1 MNLSTQSR
9 SNVSQL
15 FNKLYFAQT
24 ENDVDEI
31 LSTHPH
37 IFKPENWHP
46 LGGNENNF
54 GVIENQQSTP
64 IAALIEKITNSIDA
78 VLMKKCLEAGI
89 DPKSN
94 QAPESMEEARTNFFP
109 NHRDWDLPRTR
120 SGQAEN
126 IQIIADGPRLNTSLI
141 IYDNGEGQHPEEFEN
156 TFLSLLQGNKAE
168 IHFVQGKY
176 NMGGSGAIVFCGK
189 KRYQLIGSKR
199 YNNTGRFGF
208 TLIREHPLSKEEEKT
223 KKNTWYEYLKVNGE
237 IPAFHAEQQN
247 LGLYNRPFTTGTIIK
262 LYSYDLPAQSRSV
275 ISRDLNRSLNEY
287 LFEPVLPV
295 ITIDK
300 KERYPNDRNLER
312 DLYGLKRRLEQEDNK
327 YVEESFS
334 EDFEDALFGKMKV
347 TCYVFKTKLDER
359 SVKKTKETIR
369 QEFFKNNMSV
379 LFSING
385 QTHGHY
391 RSEFITRSLKLNLL
405 KEHLLIHVDCTK
417 MNYDFRKELF
427 MASRDRLKD
436 GEETRALRKFLADKL
451 GAKDSRLWE
460 IQKRRKDSIA
470 VESEDAKDLLKS
482 FAKNFARNEE
492 LLKLLEQTLNL
503 DLPSKGKQ
511 KGNSNNS
518 TKKKQR
524 KKEQAP
530 FNPQRF
536 PALFKRRVSGKLD
549 KEVVTV
555 PLGGEKT
562 IFFDT
567 DVENNYFDRIE
578 EPGELNI
585 AILDFKTNETEGGDA
600 SGKVDR
606 IDDVF
611 NVGKSSPQNGT
622 IKIHLNP
629 KEEVN
634 VGDEAKIRVSLE
646 DPTGEFEE
654 IFWVKV
660 SEPKAPSEPTP
671 KPEKQETPTLGLP
684 DIRYVYQEEKPERN
698 GALTWEQFGE
708 TGKTMDHATVMY
720 PMVNGEKL
728 ERIYINMDST
738 VLKNFKAKTRN
749 PSQEQLEIANRRYVA
764 SVYSH
769 TLFLYSITKVHK
781 YEVVQE
787 ENNGIDSDSVELGT
801 YLKTLFDSYYAEF
814 LLNFGFDEI
823 MQLLED

>member
-1 MNLSTQSR
+1 MNTR
-9 SNVSQL
+9 QL
-15 FNKLYFAQT
+15 FGELYCAQT
-24 ENDVDEI
+24 ENDVDKI
-31 LSTHPH
+31 INTYPH
-37 IFKPENWHP
+37 IFKLENWYP
-46 LGGNENNF
+46 LGEDENYF
-54 GVIENQQSTP
+54 AVIENQQSAP

-78 VLMKKCLEAGI
+78 VLMKKCLQAGI

-94 QAPESMEEARTNFFP
+94 QAPHSMEEARTNFFP
-109 NHRDWDLPRTR
+109 NHMYWDLPSFRNQ
-120 SGQAEN
+120 QAET
-126 IQIIADGPRLNTSLI
+126 IQILADGPRRKTSLI
-141 IYDNGEGQHPEEFEN
+141 IYDDGEGQHPEEFEN
-156 TFLSLLQGNKAE
+156 TFLSLLRGNKNE
-168 IHFVQGKY
+168 IHFVQGRY

-199 YNNTGRFGF
+199 YDNTGEFGF
-208 TLIREHPLSKEEEKT
+208 TLIREHPLSKAEEST
-223 KKNTWYEYLKVNGE
+223 KKNTWYEYLKIDGK
-237 IPAFHAEQQN
+237 IPAFQADRQN
-247 LGLYNRPFTTGTIIK
+247 LSLYNRPFTTGTIIK
-262 LYSYDLPAQSRSV
+262 LYSYDLPTGISD
-275 ISRDLNRSLNEY
+275 ISRDLNQSINEY

-295 ITIDK
+295 YTIEK
-300 KERYPNDRNLER
+300 EERYPKSSLRR
-312 DLYGLKRRLEQEDNK
+312 GLYGLKRRLELEQEDSK

-334 EDFEDALFGKMKV
+334 EDFDNTLFGKMKV
-347 TCYVFKTKLDER
+347 TCYVFKTKIEDR
-359 SVKKTKETIR
+359 SVKETKETIQR
-369 QEFFKNNMSV
+369 EFFKNRMSV
-379 LFSING
+379 LFSMNG
-385 QTHGHY
+385 QVHGHY
-391 RSEFITRSLKLNLL
+391 TSEFITRSLKLNLL

-417 MNYDFRKELF
+417 IAPNFRRELF

-436 GEETRALRKFLADKL
+436 GEETRALRKFLAEKL
-451 GAKDSRLWE
+451 GARGGRLWE

-482 FAKNFARNEE
+482 FARNFSRNKE

-503 DLPSKGKQ
+503 DLPPKDKQ
-511 KGNSNNS
+511 KRNTDNS

-524 KKEQAP
+524 KEEQEP

-536 PALFKRRVSGKLD
+536 PALFKRRHGKKD
-549 KEVVTV
+549 KEVVTI

-567 DVENNYFDRIE
+567 DVENNYFHRIDD
-578 EPGELNI
+578 PGELKI

-600 SGKVDR
+600 PGKVDR

-629 KEEVN
+629 KKEVSI
-634 VGDEAKIRVSLE
+634 GDEAKIKVSLE

-660 SEPKAPSEPTP
+660 SEPKAPSEPSP
-671 KPEKQETPTLGLP
+671 KPEKKEIPTLGLP
-684 DIRYVYQEEKPERN
+684 DLIFAYQEERPERN
-698 GALTWEQFGE
+698 GELTWEQVE
-708 TGKTMDHATVMY
+708 EATSAEMNYATVMY

-728 ERIYINMDST
+728 ERVYINMDST

-749 PSQEQLEIANRRYVA
+749 ANQEQLEIANQRYVA

-769 TLFLYSITKVHK
+769 TLFLYSITKAHK

-787 ENNGIDSDSVELGT
+787 ENNGINSDSVELGT
-801 YLKTLFDSYYAEF
+801 YLKDLFDSHYAEF

-823 MQLLED
+823 MQLLGD

>member
-1 MNLSTQSR
+1 MK
-9 SNVSQL
+9 QL
-15 FNKLYFAQT
+15 FNKLYLAAT
-24 ENDVDEI
+24 EDDVDRI
-31 LSTHPH
+31 INTHLD
-37 IFKPENWHP
+37 IFKPENWSP
-46 LGGNENNF
+46 LGGHENNF
-54 GVIENQQSTP
+54 GVIENQQSAP

-78 VLMKKCLEAGI
+78 VLMKKCFEAGI
-89 DPKSN
+89 NPISS
-94 QAPESMEEARTNFFP
+94 QAPQSMDEARTIFFP
-109 NHRDWDLPRTR
+109 DHRDWDMASFRNQ
-120 SGQAEN
+120 QAET
-126 IQIIADGPRLNTSLI
+126 IQILADGPKKNTSLI
-141 IYDNGEGQHPEEFEN
+141 IYDDGEGQHPEEFEN
-156 TFLSLLQGNKAE
+156 TFLSLLRGNKNE

-199 YNNTGRFGF
+199 YDNTGKFGF
-208 TLIREHPLSKEEEKT
+208 TLIREHPLSEAEAGT
-223 KKNTWYEYLKVNGE
+223 KKNTWYEYLKIDGK
-237 IPAFHAEQQN
+237 IPAFEADKQN

-262 LYSYDLPAQSRSV
+262 LYSYHLAGISD
-275 ISRDLNRSLNEY
+275 ISRDLNLSINEY

-295 ITIDK
+295 YTIEK
-300 KERYPNDRNLER
+300 EERYPKSSLRR
-312 DLYGLKRRLEQEDNK
+312 GLYGLKRRLEQDDNK

-334 EDFEDALFGKMKV
+334 EEFDDALFGKMKV
-347 TCYVFKTKLDER
+347 TCYVFKTKIDDR
-359 SVKKTKETIR
+359 SVKETKETIQR
-369 QEFFKNNMSV
+369 EFFKNRMSV
-379 LFSING
+379 LFSVNG

-391 RSEFITRSLKLNLL
+391 TSEFITRALKLNLL

-417 MNYDFRKELF
+417 MASNFRRELF

-436 GEETRALRKFLADKL
+436 GEETRSLRKFLAEKL
-451 GAKDSRLWE
+451 GARGGRLWE

-482 FAKNFARNEE
+482 FAQNFARNEE

-503 DLPSKGKQ
+503 DLPPKGKQ
-511 KGNSNNS
+511 KSNTDNSR
-518 TKKKQR
+518 KKKQR
-524 KKEQAP
+524 KEEQEP

-536 PALFKRRVSGKLD
+536 PALFKRHHGKKD
-549 KEVVTV
+549 KEVVTI

-567 DVENNYFDRIE
+567 DVENNYFHRIDD
-578 EPGELNI
+578 PGELKI

-600 SGKVDR
+600 PGKVDR

-611 NVGKSSPQNGT
+611 NVRKSSPQNGT

-629 KEEVN
+629 KKEVS
-634 VGDEAKIRVSLE
+634 VGDEVKIKVSLE

-660 SEPKAPSEPTP
+660 SEPKAPSEPSP
-671 KPEKQETPTLGLP
+671 KPEKKEIPTLGLP
-684 DIRYVYQEEKPERN
+684 DLIFAYQEERPERN
-698 GALTWEQFGE
+698 GELTWEQVE
-708 TGKTMDHATVMY
+708 EATSAEMNYATVMY

-728 ERIYINMDST
+728 ERVYINMDST

-749 PSQEQLEIANRRYVA
+749 ANQEQLEIANQRYVA

-769 TLFLYSITKVHK
+769 TLFLYSITKAHK

-787 ENNGIDSDSVELGT
+787 ENNGINSDSVELGT
-801 YLKTLFDSYYAEF
+801 YLKDLFDSHYAEF

-823 MQLLED
+823 MQLLGD

>member
-1 MNLSTQSR
+1 MNII
-9 SNVSQL
+9 QL
-15 FNKLYFAQT
+15 FNELYLAQT
-24 ENDVDEI
+24 EDDVDKI
-31 LSTHPH
+31 INAHPN

-89 DPKSN
+89 NPKSN
-94 QAPESMEEARTNFFP
+94 QAPQSMDEARTIFFP
-109 NHRDWDLPRTR
+109 NYRDWDLPGTR
-120 SGQAEN
+120 SKQAEN

-141 IYDNGEGQHPEEFEN
+141 IYDDGEGQHPEEFEK
-156 TFLSLLQGNKAE
+156 TFLSLLRGNKTE

-189 KRYQLIGSKR
+189 KGYQLIGSKR
-199 YNNTGRFGF
+199 YNNIGKFGF
-208 TLIREHPLSKEEEKT
+208 TLIREHPLSTAEQKS
-223 KKNTWYEYLKVNGE
+223 KKNTWYEYLKIDGE
-237 IPAFHAEQQN
+237 IPSFHAEQQSLN
-247 LGLYNRPFTTGTIIK
+247 LYNRSFTTGTIIK
-262 LYSYDLPAQSRSV
+262 LYSYDLPAGSRSV

-300 KERYPNDRNLER
+300 KERYPDDRNLER
-312 DLYGLKRRLEQEDNK
+312 DLYGLKRRLDQEDYK

-334 EDFEDALFGKMKV
+334 EDFDDALFGKMKV
-347 TCYVFKTKLDER
+347 TCYVFKTKIDGK
-359 SVKKTKETIR
+359 SVKETKTTIQ

-379 LFSING
+379 LFSVNG
-385 QTHGHY
+385 QTHAHY
-391 RSEFITRSLKLNLL
+391 TSEFITRSLRLNLL
-405 KEHLLIHVDCTK
+405 KEHLLIHVDCTN

-427 MASRDRLKD
+427 MASRDRLKG
-436 GEETRALRKFLADKL
+436 GEKTRALRKFLADKL
-451 GAKDSRLWE
+451 GGKNSRLSE

-482 FAKNFARNEE
+482 FARNFSRNEE
-492 LLKLLEQTLNL
+492 LLKLLDQTLNL
-503 DLPSKGKQ
+503 DIPPTGKQ
-511 KGNSNNS
+511 TGNTNGS
-518 TKKKQR
+518 TEKKQR
-524 KKEQAP
+524 KKEEAP

-536 PALFKRRVSGKLD
+536 PALFKRRVQGKKD
-549 KEVVTV
+549 QEVVTI
-555 PLGGEKT
+555 PLGDEKT

-578 EPGELNI
+578 DPGELKI
-585 AILDFKTNETEGGDA
+585 AILDYKTNETDGGNA
-600 SGKVDR
+600 PGKVDQ

-629 KEEVN
+629 KEEVS
-634 VGDEAKIRVSLE
+634 VGDEVKIKVSLG

-660 SEPKAPSEPTP
+660 SEPKAPSQPAP
-671 KPEKQETPTLGLP
+671 KPKNTEIPTLGLP
-684 DIRYVYQEEKPERN
+684 DLIFAYQEERPNRN
-698 GALTWEQFGE
+698 GEITWEQFEE
-708 TGKTMDHATVMY
+708 TGETMDHATVMY

-728 ERIYINMDST
+728 ESIYINMDST
-738 VLKNFKAKTRN
+738 VLKNFKTKTRN
-749 PSQEQLEIANRRYVA
+749 PSQEQLNIADQRYIA

-769 TLFLYSITKVHK
+769 TLFLYSITKAHK
-781 YEVVQE
+781 YEIVQE
-787 ENNGIDSDSVELGT
+787 ENGRDSDVELGT
-801 YLKTLFDSYYAEF
+801 YLKNLFDSYYAEF
-814 LLNFGFDEI
+814 IVSFGFDEI